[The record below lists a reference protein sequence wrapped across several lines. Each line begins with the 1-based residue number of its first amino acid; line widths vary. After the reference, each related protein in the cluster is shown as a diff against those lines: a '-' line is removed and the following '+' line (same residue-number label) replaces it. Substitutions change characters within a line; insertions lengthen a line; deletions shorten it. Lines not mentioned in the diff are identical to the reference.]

1 MEKITV
7 TKEELQTLIRDAVKQ
22 EIETSKLINKKES
35 SPYIFQGILN
45 EYIKDGGKLSDVVGT
60 RVAWKFW
67 ETCIRKTVVT
77 AMGKA
82 YVRDIEDTEKA
93 NELAR
98 NLIEVLIDHYKS
110 IKGAGNDE
118 WCIWN
123 TNL

>member
-22 EIETSKLINKKES
+22 EIETTKTINKKES

-45 EYIKDGGKLSDVVGT
+45 EYINIKNGGKLSDVVGT
-60 RVAWKFW
+60 RVAWKLW

-82 YVRDIEDTEKA
+82 YVRDIEDTERA
-93 NELAR
+93 NKLAK

-110 IKGAGNDE
+110 MKGAR
-118 WCIWN
+118 I
-123 TNL
+123 

>member
-45 EYIKDGGKLSDVVGT
+45 KYIKNGGKLSDVVGT

-93 NELAR
+93 NELAK

-110 IKGAGNDE
+110 IKGADINE
-118 WCIWN
+118 
-123 TNL
+123 

>member
-1 MEKITV
+1 MEKITI

-22 EIETSKLINKKES
+22 EIETTKTKES

-45 EYIKDGGKLSDVVGT
+45 EYIKNGGKLSDVVGT

-82 YVRDIEDTEKA
+82 YVRDIEDAERA
-93 NELAR
+93 NELAK
-98 NLIEVLIDHYKS
+98 NLIEVLIDHYKR
-110 IKGAGNDE
+110 
-118 WCIWN
+118 
-123 TNL
+123 